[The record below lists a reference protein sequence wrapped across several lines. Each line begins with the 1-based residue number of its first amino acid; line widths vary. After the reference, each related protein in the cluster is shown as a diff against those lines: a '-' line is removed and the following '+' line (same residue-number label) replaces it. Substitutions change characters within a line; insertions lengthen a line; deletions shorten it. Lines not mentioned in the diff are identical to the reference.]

1 VNSAPQGVSKAD
13 TQTDAVLGS
22 PEYMSPEQCRGD
34 RAIDAKADI
43 YSLGVMMFRMLAGRL
58 PFQAE
63 SIGALMGMHIYEQ
76 PPDLN
81 EVAPE
86 LPVELAQLIKRMLV
100 KDPASRPTAIEV
112 QQAVEQLF
120 TRLGG
125 RMTSI
130 SLSAVRSDVGAELP
144 SDGGRG
150 STLASAT
157 GQTAA
162 NVAPARRSKVLPV
175 ALGLLAL
182 GLVGG
187 GAAVLLLRPKPPVE
201 KPAVKDPSPADKD
214 RDKGKQAMPPLGREG
229 PPPVVVS
236 PLEGKKAPATW
247 SIETEP
253 PGAQVVR
260 VSDGQI
266 LGTTPWKGPQTPGD
280 EPVAVRL
287 RLAGYSDKVL
297 TLKPGAD
304 ASYLQVLRA
313 RSGKKGG
320 KNRQDGKTNEPEIAD

>member
-1 VNSAPQGVSKAD
+1 
-13 TQTDAVLGS
+13 
-22 PEYMSPEQCRGD
+22 
-34 RAIDAKADI
+34 
-43 YSLGVMMFRMLAGRL
+43 MLAGRL

-63 SIGALMGMHIYEQ
+63 GIGALMGMHIYEQ

-81 EVAPE
+81 QVAPE
-86 LPVELAQLIKRMLV
+86 LPAELAQLIKRMLA
-100 KDPASRPTAIEV
+100 KDPAARPTALEA

-120 TRLGG
+120 AKLGG

-130 SLSAVRSDVGAELP
+130 SLSAVRSDVGAELS
-144 SDGGRG
+144 SDGRG
-150 STLASAT
+150 GTLAAAN
-157 GQTAA
+157 GQTATSA
-162 NVAPARRSKVLPV
+162 APVRRNRLLPIVLGGAV
-175 ALGLLAL
+175 L

-187 GAAVLLLRPKPPVE
+187 GAALFLLRPKAPVE
-201 KPAVKDPSPADKD
+201 KPAVKDPAVQ
-214 RDKGKQAMPPLGREG
+214 DKGREPTPPLGRDG

-236 PLEGKKAPATW
+236 PLDTGKRAPAIW

-253 PGAQVVR
+253 AGAQIVR

-266 LGTTPWKGPQTPGD
+266 LGTTPWKGPQPPGD

-287 RLAGYSDKVL
+287 RLLGYADKVL

-313 RSGKKGG
+313 RSGKKGPVGGKAG